1 MELRVVR
8 YFVAIADCGSVSE
21 AAQVVRVGQP
31 SLSRQIHLLERELQV
46 KLFLSGPGRLR
57 LSAAGWRFLPIA
69 RDLVSRS
76 ESALMTMRA
85 LSGESPARITIAA
98 PSTTI
103 SDVVAP
109 FLFERVD
116 PNTVF
121 IAREEAADVGYRA
134 VSEGRADI
142 SLTIRRPPDEL
153 SQRQVAQFRLFAYV
167 AKSHAW
173 SARHSVRLEELSG
186 PPLIVIPGSSSFGVL
201 VPALEKLGLRF
212 RIAFE
217 VSVPKIAQALAGAG
231 HGVAILSDDPCFGLR
246 PLDIEGPEGAL
257 SVPLFAGWDATH
269 YARDTIERFVDN
281 LARYCEANWVR
292 PAPLSRQRAPGMEK
306 VRKRSGA
313 PVSG

>member
-1 MELRVVR
+1 
-8 YFVAIADCGSVSE
+8 
-21 AAQVVRVGQP
+21 
-31 SLSRQIHLLERELQV
+31 
-46 KLFLSGPGRLR
+46 
-57 LSAAGWRFLPIA
+57 
-69 RDLVSRS
+69 
-76 ESALMTMRA
+76 MTMRA

-167 AKSHAW
+167 AKSHVW

-269 YARDTIERFVDN
+269 YAGTRSNGSWTTWRDTARPIGSGRLPSVGN
-281 LARYCEANWVR
+281 AHLAWRRCANAAAR
-292 PAPLSRQRAPGMEK
+292 PSVVE
-306 VRKRSGA
+306 S
-313 PVSG
+313 S